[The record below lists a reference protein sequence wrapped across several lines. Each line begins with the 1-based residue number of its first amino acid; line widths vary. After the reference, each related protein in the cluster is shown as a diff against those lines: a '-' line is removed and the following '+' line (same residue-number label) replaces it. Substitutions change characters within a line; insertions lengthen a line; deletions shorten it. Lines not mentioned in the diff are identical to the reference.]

1 VALVGGESCF
11 VFRER
16 YGEPSLN
23 ALPVV
28 PFSETWR
35 TMNETRS
42 NEALVIENELR
53 RINHNRHSPRL
64 KNTHN
69 E

>member
-1 VALVGGESCF
+1 
-11 VFRER
+11 
-16 YGEPSLN
+16 
-23 ALPVV
+23 
-28 PFSETWR
+28 
-35 TMNETRS
+35 MNEARS